1 MVGQMKNKTTQG
13 LGKKNILSFQN
24 MTKKTFVVALIFLT
38 NGWISKIFTKKNI
51 SLRYPPLPF
60 LFGALS
66 LRTIKNICEYK
77 QAFYV
82 SSEGH
87 SSGS

>member
-1 MVGQMKNKTTQG
+1 MVGS
-13 LGKKNILSFQN
+13 GKYLPR
-24 MTKKTFVVALIFLT
+24 KTFPFRT
-38 NGWISKIFTKKNI
+38 
-51 SLRYPPLPF
+51 LPCHF